1 MGSCPEWNFCSQR
14 NKLCCGK
21 IDYLVNTVF
30 INSNC
35 SSRHRRLPPVSDH
48 MHLYAKILRCKF
60 SDAISL
66 RSRRHER
73 AKFGTIR
80 KSLEKK
86 LLFFFTFSLNREND
100 YSIIMFVVL
109 FHMYFRFR
117 NPVSPD
123 DFPVMVYIRERLY
136 FRVHVDTED
145 KRLSILALNCF
156 ATPSQDRSSRPRY
169 VVIRDG

>member
-1 MGSCPEWNFCSQR
+1 
-14 NKLCCGK
+14 
-21 IDYLVNTVF
+21 
-30 INSNC
+30 
-35 SSRHRRLPPVSDH
+35 
-48 MHLYAKILRCKF
+48 MHLSQTSTLQILRRDYYPVHF
-60 SDAISL
+60 V
-66 RSRRHER
+66 RHER

-80 KSLEKK
+80 KSLEKTF
-86 LLFFFTFSLNREND
+86 FFFTFSLNREND

>member
-1 MGSCPEWNFCSQR
+1 MHNTPQWNFCSQR

-30 INSNC
+30 TNFNC
-35 SSRHRRLPPVSDH
+35 SSRPHAPIPKFYAANSPMRLLTCAFCPSRKSEIWNNK
-48 MHLYAKILRCKF
+48 KI
-60 SDAISL
+60 
-66 RSRRHER
+66 
-73 AKFGTIR
+73 IR
-80 KSLEKK
+80 KNLI
-86 LLFFFTFSLNREND
+86 FFFTFSLNREND
-100 YSIIMFVVL
+100 YSIIMFAVL

>member
-1 MGSCPEWNFCSQR
+1 
-14 NKLCCGK
+14 
-21 IDYLVNTVF
+21 
-30 INSNC
+30 
-35 SSRHRRLPPVSDH
+35 
-48 MHLYAKILRCKF
+48 
-60 SDAISL
+60 
-66 RSRRHER
+66 
-73 AKFGTIR
+73 
-80 KSLEKK
+80 
-86 LLFFFTFSLNREND
+86 
-100 YSIIMFVVL
+100 MFAVL

-156 ATPSQDRSSRPRY
+156 ATPSQDRSSQPRY